1 LIFNGE
7 WQDCS
12 VRQKKVSPQRFS
24 AIFPQRLKILNKSLQ
39 AFKIF
44 ISTQSYNISFNYLQL
59 RQSYAMFKHD
69 RFINFYISL
78 EKNAK
83 NCNISATVRRI
94 SIKFNVMKQNVS
106 LKCKAVK
113 NLNFNIP
120 RWRTT
125 AITQLEEQQQR
136 RPFNGL

>member
-1 LIFNGE
+1 
-7 WQDCS
+7 
-12 VRQKKVSPQRFS
+12 
-24 AIFPQRLKILNKSLQ
+24 
-39 AFKIF
+39 
-44 ISTQSYNISFNYLQL
+44 
-59 RQSYAMFKHD
+59 MFKHD

-120 RWRTT
+120 RWRTA
-125 AITQLEEQQQR
+125 AITQLEEMRYFMMMQNGCLKHVD
-136 RPFNGL
+136 RPPS